1 MNKSIKLI
9 LSPLAGVTDKSFR
22 SICNDNGLDYAYTE
36 MVSAKGLLYLD
47 KNSKELLDTYENEKC
62 GVQIFGSDA
71 QIISKVIKE
80 IINKM
85 NFQSIDINMGCP
97 APKIVKN
104 GEGSALMKDPENIKR
119 IIYSMRESTDL
130 PISAKFRLGY
140 DQNSINYLEVGKICE
155 AYGADKV
162 TLHART
168 RKQMYSG
175 KADCSAIKKLKE
187 SLSIPVVG
195 NGDIFTPEDA
205 VLMVEKTGVEEI
217 AIARG
222 AMGNPFI
229 FKQIKQ
235 YLNQGY
241 YDKIRFDEVIDTIIE
256 HYNRLLLHKKERIAI
271 NEMRKNIAWYIKGFR
286 DSNSI
291 KDKINKIN
299 DYNEIFDILMEYK
312 IFLEKSDGA
321 KKD

>member
-22 SICNDNGLDYAYTE
+22 SICNDNGSDYAYTE

-140 DQNSINYLEVGKICE
+140 DENSINYLEVGKICE

-175 KADCSAIKKLKE
+175 KADWSAIKKLKE

-271 NEMRKNIAWYIKGFR
+271 NEMRKNIAWYIRGFR

>member
-22 SICNDNGLDYAYTE
+22 SICNDNGSDYAYTE

-140 DQNSINYLEVGKICE
+140 DENSINYLEVGKICE

-175 KADCSAIKKLKE
+175 KADWSAIKKLKE

>member
-140 DQNSINYLEVGKICE
+140 DENSINYLEVGKICE
-155 AYGADKV
+155 TYGADKV

-175 KADCSAIKKLKE
+175 KADWSAIKKLKE

>member
-71 QIISKVIKE
+71 QIISKVIRE

-140 DQNSINYLEVGKICE
+140 DENSINYLEVGKICE

-175 KADCSAIKKLKE
+175 KADWSAIKKLKE

-312 IFLEKSDGA
+312 ILLEESDGA